1 MPSASDPA
9 VMSGVLHPVDLGFL
23 SVFLAALFTCLVCFV
38 EVPRESKANLRNCIG
53 ILFFIYLFLRLA
65 GNSLAT
71 FLASA
76 ILAEKLT
83 TTWIWNA
90 FLDAFAGVFAFE
102 GILKNT
108 NATFFGKGFLTI
120 EDWITGAKQNAV
132 AFAVKK
138 ETEHKGRLQQSLADA
153 FDKSALT
160 EAQLNA
166 FITEV
171 LVETAVRDL
180 EGKAE
185 MANAD
190 ARLYKSLT
198 LARNPR
204 AEQIARAKGL
214 PGFTDRRWWR

>member
-9 VMSGVLHPVDLGFL
+9 VMSGALHPVDVGFL
-23 SVFLAALFTCLVCFV
+23 SVSLAALFTCLVCLV

-53 ILFFIYLFLRLA
+53 TLFFIYLFLRLA
-65 GNSLAT
+65 GNLLAT
-71 FLASA
+71 FLASP
-76 ILAEKLT
+76 ILAEKLM

-108 NATFFGKGFLTI
+108 NVTFFGKGFLTI
-120 EDWITGAKQNAV
+120 ETWITRAKQNAV

-153 FDKSALT
+153 FHKSALT
-160 EAQLNA
+160 DAELNA
-166 FITEV
+166 FITEC
-171 LVETAVRDL
+171 LGETAVRDL
-180 EGKAE
+180 EVKAK
-185 MANAD
+185 NAKSD
-190 ARLYKSLT
+190 ARLYKCLA
-198 LARNPR
+198 LARSPK
-204 AEQIARAKGL
+204 AEQIARAKGF